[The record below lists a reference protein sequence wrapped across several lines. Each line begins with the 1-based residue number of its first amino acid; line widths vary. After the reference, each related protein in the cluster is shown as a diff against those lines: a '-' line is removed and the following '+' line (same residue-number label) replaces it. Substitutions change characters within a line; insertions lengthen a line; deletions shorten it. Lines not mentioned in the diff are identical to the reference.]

1 MSDRTVPG
9 TNYLAR
15 FRGVRGADH
24 PASRPVITPLGRFAS
39 VTLAA
44 QAHGISPSAVSGKAT
59 KGRNGWRYETPKQRG

>member
-1 MSDRTVPG
+1 MNDRIVPG

-15 FRGVRGADH
+15 LKGVCGADH

-44 QAHGISPSAVSGKAT
+44 QAHGISPSAVSERAT
-59 KGRNGWRYETPKQRG
+59 RGRDGWRYETPKR